1 MSQPPSPLNKNVQAS
16 LLEILQAE
24 PTTLQLEHALR
35 LLAKWRAKLIH
46 NTILQ
51 KTGHII
57 KYGPF
62 AGMTY
67 DVAASEGG
75 GAPRLLGGYEASLAP
90 IINDIVEAKP
100 DLIIDVGCAEGYYA
114 IGMARRLPNA
124 TIWARDANKDA
135 RSKCA
140 HLAKLNGV
148 TDRVEI
154 GGIMTHADF
163 DICQRHK
170 SVVIC
175 DIEGGEKDLLDPHLA
190 KGLFATDIL
199 VECHPTADSDMVGVL
214 TRRFEKTHNIKQI
227 DRELDT
233 ASLPKWMDGTS
244 DLDRLLAL
252 WEWRSTPTPWLWMTA
267 KPANQ

>member
-1 MSQPPSPLNKNVQAS
+1 M
-16 LLEILQAE
+16 
-24 PTTLQLEHALR
+24 
-35 LLAKWRAKLIH
+35 
-46 NTILQ
+46 
-51 KTGHII
+51 
-57 KYGPF
+57 
-62 AGMTY
+62 M
-67 DVAASEGG
+67 
-75 GAPRLLGGYEASLAP
+75 

>member
-16 LLEILQAE
+16 LLEIRQAE

-62 AGMTY
+62 AGMNY

-124 TIWARDANKDA
+124 TIWARDANQ
-135 RSKCA
+135 
-140 HLAKLNGV
+140 L
-148 TDRVEI
+148 
-154 GGIMTHADF
+154 
-163 DICQRHK
+163 
-170 SVVIC
+170 
-175 DIEGGEKDLLDPHLA
+175 
-190 KGLFATDIL
+190 
-199 VECHPTADSDMVGVL
+199 
-214 TRRFEKTHNIKQI
+214 
-227 DRELDT
+227 
-233 ASLPKWMDGTS
+233 
-244 DLDRLLAL
+244 
-252 WEWRSTPTPWLWMTA
+252 
-267 KPANQ
+267 

>member
-62 AGMTY
+62 AGMNY

-75 GAPRLLGGYEASLAP
+75 GAPRLLGGYEVSLAP

-100 DLIIDVGCAEGYYA
+100 DLIIISAGFDAHRADPLATLTVETDDFAALTDDIIQLAEETSEGR
-114 IGMARRLPNA
+114 IL
-124 TIWARDANKDA
+124 
-135 RSKCA
+135 S
-140 HLAKLNGV
+140 LL
-148 TDRVEI
+148 
-154 GGIMTHADF
+154 
-163 DICQRHK
+163 
-170 SVVIC
+170 
-175 DIEGGEKDLLDPHLA
+175 EGGYDLTALA
-190 KGLFATDIL
+190 NSCA
-199 VECHPTADSDMVGVL
+199 VH
-214 TRRFEKTHNIKQI
+214 
-227 DRELDT
+227 
-233 ASLPKWMDGTS
+233 
-244 DLDRLLAL
+244 LDRLSA
-252 WEWRSTPTPWLWMTA
+252 
-267 KPANQ
+267 